1 VLADSAHLD
10 DSILAVEP
18 RGIAL
23 PVTEEWLDR
32 IAYAFAAVIDAKTPY
47 TARHSTNVARYAVAI
62 LRSLG
67 GDADECRDALRAG
80 LLHDVG
86 KLESNL
92 SVFAR
97 VLATI
102 VGERGSRFAKYHAHE
117 KIGAQMLRQAGSDEE
132 TWQLVAGEVSDS
144 PQLQTVLA
152 ALQQADEI

>member
-1 VLADSAHLD
+1 MTSPLHLAKRFFGALGRAPIGESQIELVQTTLLDSEFALWSAMM
-10 DSILAVEP
+10 SIDKKHSIKVMSRFMQIYPQA
-18 RGIAL
+18 
-23 PVTEEWLDR
+23 
-32 IAYAFAAVIDAKTPY
+32 
-47 TARHSTNVARYAVAI
+47 TATQV
-62 LRSLG
+62 
-67 GDADECRDALRAG
+67 RAS

-92 SVFAR
+92 SVFER

-144 PQLQTVLA
+144 PQLRTVLA
-152 ALQQADEI
+152 ALQQADAI

>member
-1 VLADSAHLD
+1 MTSPLHLAKRFFGALGRTPIGDSQ
-10 DSILAVEP
+10 
-18 RGIAL
+18 IAL
-23 PVTEEWLDR
+23 VQTTLLDSE
-32 IAYAFAAVIDAKTPY
+32 FALWSAMMPMDKKHSIKVMSRFMQIYPQA
-47 TARHSTNVARYAVAI
+47 TAAQV
-62 LRSLG
+62 
-67 GDADECRDALRAG
+67 RAS

-132 TWQLVAGEVSDS
+132 TWQLVGGEVSDS
-144 PQLQTVLA
+144 PQLRTAMA
-152 ALQQADEI
+152 ALQQADAI

>member
-1 VLADSAHLD
+1 MTSPLHLAKRFFGALSRSPIGESQITLVQTTLLDSEFALWSAMMPMDKKH
-10 DSILAVEP
+10 SIKVMSRFMQIYPQA
-18 RGIAL
+18 
-23 PVTEEWLDR
+23 T
-32 IAYAFAAVIDAKTPY
+32 AAQV
-47 TARHSTNVARYAVAI
+47 
-62 LRSLG
+62 
-67 GDADECRDALRAG
+67 RAS

-132 TWQLVAGEVSDS
+132 TWQLVAGEVSNS

-152 ALQQADEI
+152 ALQQADAI

>member
-1 VLADSAHLD
+1 MTSAVHLAKRFFGALGRAPIGESQIELVQTTLLDSEFALWSAMMPIDKKH
-10 DSILAVEP
+10 SIKVMSRFMQIYPQA
-18 RGIAL
+18 
-23 PVTEEWLDR
+23 
-32 IAYAFAAVIDAKTPY
+32 
-47 TARHSTNVARYAVAI
+47 TATQV
-62 LRSLG
+62 
-67 GDADECRDALRAG
+67 RAS

-144 PQLQTVLA
+144 PQLRTVLA
-152 ALQQADEI
+152 ALRQADEI

>member
-1 VLADSAHLD
+1 MSSPLHLAKRFFGALGRAPIGESQIELVQTTLLDSEFALWSAMM
-10 DSILAVEP
+10 SIDKKHSIKVMSRFMQIYPQA
-18 RGIAL
+18 
-23 PVTEEWLDR
+23 
-32 IAYAFAAVIDAKTPY
+32 
-47 TARHSTNVARYAVAI
+47 TATQV
-62 LRSLG
+62 
-67 GDADECRDALRAG
+67 RAS

-92 SVFAR
+92 SVFER

-144 PQLQTVLA
+144 PQLRTVLA

>member
-1 VLADSAHLD
+1 MTSPLHLAKRFFGALGRTPIGDSQ
-10 DSILAVEP
+10 
-18 RGIAL
+18 IAL
-23 PVTEEWLDR
+23 VQTTLLDSE
-32 IAYAFAAVIDAKTPY
+32 FALWSAMMPMDKKHSIKVMSRFMQIYPQA
-47 TARHSTNVARYAVAI
+47 TAAQV
-62 LRSLG
+62 
-67 GDADECRDALRAG
+67 RAS

>member
-1 VLADSAHLD
+1 MTSPLHLAKRFFGALSRSPIGESQIELVQTTLLDSEFALWSAMMPMDKKH
-10 DSILAVEP
+10 SIKVMSRFMQIYPQA
-18 RGIAL
+18 
-23 PVTEEWLDR
+23 
-32 IAYAFAAVIDAKTPY
+32 
-47 TARHSTNVARYAVAI
+47 TATQV
-62 LRSLG
+62 
-67 GDADECRDALRAG
+67 RAS

-92 SVFAR
+92 GVFAR

-152 ALQQADEI
+152 ALRQADEI

>member
-1 VLADSAHLD
+1 MTSPLHLAKRFFGALGRTPIGDSQ
-10 DSILAVEP
+10 
-18 RGIAL
+18 IAL
-23 PVTEEWLDR
+23 VQTTLLDSE
-32 IAYAFAAVIDAKTPY
+32 FALWSAMMPMDKKHSIKVMSRFMQIYPQA
-47 TARHSTNVARYAVAI
+47 TATQV
-62 LRSLG
+62 
-67 GDADECRDALRAG
+67 RAS

-144 PQLQTVLA
+144 PQLRTVLA

>member
-1 VLADSAHLD
+1 MTSAVHLAKRFFGALGRAPIGESQIELVQTTLLDSEFSLWSAMMPIDKKH
-10 DSILAVEP
+10 SIKVMSRFMQIYPQA
-18 RGIAL
+18 
-23 PVTEEWLDR
+23 
-32 IAYAFAAVIDAKTPY
+32 
-47 TARHSTNVARYAVAI
+47 TATQV
-62 LRSLG
+62 
-67 GDADECRDALRAG
+67 RAS

-92 SVFAR
+92 SVFER

-152 ALQQADEI
+152 ALRQADEI

>member
-1 VLADSAHLD
+1 MTSAVHLAKRFFGALGRAPIGESQIELVQTTLLDSEFALWSAMMPMDKKH
-10 DSILAVEP
+10 SIKVMSRFMQIYPQA
-18 RGIAL
+18 
-23 PVTEEWLDR
+23 
-32 IAYAFAAVIDAKTPY
+32 
-47 TARHSTNVARYAVAI
+47 TATQV
-62 LRSLG
+62 
-67 GDADECRDALRAG
+67 RAS

-144 PQLQTVLA
+144 PQLRTVMA
-152 ALQQADEI
+152 ALQQADAI

>member
-1 VLADSAHLD
+1 MTSPLHLAKRFFGALGRAPIGESQIELVQTTLLDSEFALWSAMMPMDKKH
-10 DSILAVEP
+10 SIKVMSRFMQIYPQA
-18 RGIAL
+18 
-23 PVTEEWLDR
+23 
-32 IAYAFAAVIDAKTPY
+32 
-47 TARHSTNVARYAVAI
+47 TATQV
-62 LRSLG
+62 
-67 GDADECRDALRAG
+67 RAS

-152 ALQQADEI
+152 ALRQADEI

>member
-1 VLADSAHLD
+1 MTSPLHLAKRFFGALGRAPIGESQIELVQTTLLDSEFALWSAMM
-10 DSILAVEP
+10 SIDKKHSIKVMSRFMQIYPQA
-18 RGIAL
+18 
-23 PVTEEWLDR
+23 T
-32 IAYAFAAVIDAKTPY
+32 AAQV
-47 TARHSTNVARYAVAI
+47 
-62 LRSLG
+62 
-67 GDADECRDALRAG
+67 RAS

-132 TWQLVAGEVSDS
+132 TWQLVAGEVSES
-144 PQLQTVLA
+144 SQLRTVLA
-152 ALQQADEI
+152 ALRQADDI